1 LLTTS
6 TMKVKR
12 KVLEDAFRELV
23 DDMYEARRD
32 AV

>member
-23 DDMYEARRD
+23 DNMYEARTG